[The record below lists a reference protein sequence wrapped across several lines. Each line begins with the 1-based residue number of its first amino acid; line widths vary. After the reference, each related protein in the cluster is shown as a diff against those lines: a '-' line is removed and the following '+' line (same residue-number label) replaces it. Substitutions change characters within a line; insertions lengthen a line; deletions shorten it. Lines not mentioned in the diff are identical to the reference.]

1 MEYIA
6 DFIIQAN
13 EILKNRELILVSV
26 GFCGG
31 SGLNF
36 GFFDN
41 IIGKTLFLESDI
53 TEIDFDSCIKAI
65 VNHADKEEY
74 ELYLKLRE
82 KFEDW
87 TPWFLYENDSKQK

>member
-1 MEYIA
+1 MDYNA

-13 EILKNRELILVSV
+13 EILKDRELILMSI

-31 SGLNF
+31 STLNF

-41 IIGKTLFLESDI
+41 IIGRTLFLESDI
-53 TEIDFDSCIKAI
+53 AELDFDSCIKAI
-65 VNHADKEEY
+65 VNHADEEEY
-74 ELYLKLRE
+74 KLYLKLRE

-87 TPWFLYENDSKQK
+87 TPWSLYEKDSKQK